1 MTYHRRSIALGLAP
15 GLGRHFAFEHFPDLD
30 SAAWREHVARG
41 KERTKSVTGLV
52 ARGCDRDEG
61 AVVRS
66 RAAAIAAGLDDV
78 VHFAQAALSNA
89 FQQDDTYCVPLPTV
103 VVTNPPHFRRLSTR
117 RDPRNLYA
125 ALGNLLRARLPPGA
139 PCTFLLGS
147 PPGLLQAGRLASNA
161 QLLGQLGFQSRL
173 SYRFL
178 NGGDWIAVYQGNV
191 GENTIATT
199 T

>member
-1 MTYHRRSIALGLAP
+1 MTYNRRSIALGLAP
-15 GLGRHFAFEHFPDLD
+15 GLGRHFAFEQFPDLD
-30 SAAWREHVARG
+30 YAAWREHVARG
-41 KERTKSVTGLV
+41 KERTKNMPGLV

-61 AVVRS
+61 AVFRS

-78 VHFAQAALSNA
+78 VHFAHAALSDA
-89 FQQDDTYCVPLPTV
+89 FQQDGNDCIPGPTV

-117 RDPRNLYA
+117 RDPRNLYST
-125 ALGNLLRARLPPGA
+125 LGYLLRTRLPPGA

-147 PPGLLQAGRLASNA
+147 PPGLLRPGRLASNA

-178 NGGDWIAVYQGNV
+178 NGGDWIAVYQGEV
-191 GENTIATT
+191 GENVLAATN
-199 T
+199 